1 MAICKTLEMKD
12 ILSLKKIFVHAFA
25 FMLILDILLCM
36 QIDSIDFI
44 MRPISL
50 QECIMKGH

>member
-12 ILSLKKIFVHAFA
+12 IFVHAFA
-25 FMLILDILLCM
+25 FMLMDIPLCM

-44 MRPISL
+44 VRPISL